1 VDPHRSVVALVLAA
15 GGSRR
20 LGTPKQLVPWKGRPL
35 LERVVAEVA
44 AWPVHDLCVVLGAH
58 VQEIVEAVD
67 FGAATVL
74 ENPDWGEGIA
84 ASLRVGLD
92 YIGRDAR
99 ADTVVVAL
107 GDQPR
112 IPGDVPVELLAA
124 LERSGRPAAVPKYRF
139 QVGNPVALRRTLWP
153 RLMALEGDA
162 GASRLLRAHPDWV
175 EEVWFDH
182 LPPRDV
188 DTPGDAADL
197 ARER

>member
-1 VDPHRSVVALVLAA
+1 MDPHRSVVALVLAA
-15 GGSRR
+15 GRSSR
-20 LGTPKQLVPWKGRPL
+20 LGTPKQLVLWKGRPL
-35 LERVVAEVA
+35 LECVVAEVA
-44 AWPVHDLCVVLGAH
+44 AWPVHEVCVVLGAH
-58 VQEIVEAVD
+58 SDEVVDAVD
-67 FGAATVL
+67 FGEATVL
-74 ENPDWGEGIA
+74 ENPDWEEGIA

-92 YIGRDAR
+92 YVGRDAR
-99 ADTVVVAL
+99 ADTAIVAL

-112 IPGDVPVELLAA
+112 IPSEVPAELLAA

-188 DTPGDAADL
+188 DTPSDVADL
-197 ARER
+197 TRDR